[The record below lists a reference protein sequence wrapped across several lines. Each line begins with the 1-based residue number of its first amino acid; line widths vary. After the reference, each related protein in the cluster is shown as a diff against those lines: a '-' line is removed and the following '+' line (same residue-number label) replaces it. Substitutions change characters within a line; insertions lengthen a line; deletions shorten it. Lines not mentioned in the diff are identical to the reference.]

1 MKRGKDR
8 SIIHTG
14 EGKPSDILDNDTDL
28 YIDSNTGDLYI
39 KKSGSWSLTMN
50 IKGEDCKDGQDGQ
63 KGNNGSSSSNGK
75 LLGQIRYFL
84 LKMVILK
91 HLLVVFFLAIQ

>member
-1 MKRGKDR
+1 
-8 SIIHTG
+8 
-14 EGKPSDILDNDTDL
+14 
-28 YIDSNTGDLYI
+28 
-39 KKSGSWSLTMN
+39 MN

-91 HLLVVFFLAIQ
+91 HLLVVFFLAIQEYLFCSKYDSITNVSWGVQGKNGTRF